1 MTLTGIFDGGRGDL
15 MATVSERVK
24 GVETRVDN
32 LEEWQKRQN
41 GTIRDVRNLVV
52 KMIWLQFAG
61 FTSLIG
67 VAFYLGR
74 CVK

>member
-1 MTLTGIFDGGRGDL
+1 MEAINEKVNGLT
-15 MATVSERVK
+15 ERVK
-24 GVETRVDN
+24 CVETKVDN
-32 LEEWQKRQN
+32 LEGWQKRQN
-41 GTIRDVRNLVV
+41 GTIHDVRDLVI